1 MPRMTLAEFI
11 AALGGND
18 AVAKLFDVERTTPY
32 TWIKRG
38 LPARFHMRALRI
50 AQAQGLAFDPETEGG
65 ACEPLPPKPRG
76 RRAAPSSTEPAEG
89 ATA

>member
-1 MPRMTLAEFI
+1 MTLAEFI

-38 LPARFHMRALRI
+38 LPTRFHLRALRL
-50 AQAQGLAFDPETEGG
+50 AQERGLSFDPETDAG

-76 RRAAPSSTEPAEG
+76 RPSGEAARATPEVAA
-89 ATA
+89 